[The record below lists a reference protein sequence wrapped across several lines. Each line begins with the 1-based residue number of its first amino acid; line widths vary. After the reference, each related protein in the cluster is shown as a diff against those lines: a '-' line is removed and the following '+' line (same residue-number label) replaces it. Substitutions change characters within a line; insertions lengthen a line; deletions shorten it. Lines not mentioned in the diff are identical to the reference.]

1 MSKARLTL
9 RTGLF
14 VAIIG
19 LAILLANVAGRGRD
33 AISSWNCSLDPNGM
47 DAQLLIS
54 LNHGEHE
61 IRLNAPRAFRGVL
74 YILDYEG
81 IEKLVAD
88 GTIMPV
94 VNETFQGSTLIDFTL
109 DRRGPYAVVVQS
121 NVPNEAQVSWSL
133 LEKGT
138 LRQDYLWD
146 SGIVIAVGI
155 TMAFLAMTPRIR
167 RFHKPEQS
175 SKMQIQHQNH
185 ESKRTSST

>member
-9 RTGLF
+9 RTGIF

-19 LAILLANVAGRGRD
+19 LAILLANVASRGKD
-33 AISSWNCSLDPNGM
+33 AIANWDYSLDPNGM
-47 DAQLLIS
+47 GAQLLIS
-54 LNHGEHE
+54 LNYGGHE
-61 IRLNAPRAFRGVL
+61 IRLNAPRAFKGVL

-88 GTIMPV
+88 GTITPV

-109 DRRGPYAVVVQS
+109 DRRGPYAVIVQS
-121 NVPNEAQVSWSL
+121 NVPNEAQVSASL

-146 SGIVIAVGI
+146 SGIIIAVGVTI
-155 TMAFLAMTPRIR
+155 AFLGLIPRMG
-167 RFHKPEQS
+167 RFLK
-175 SKMQIQHQNH
+175 SKL
-185 ESKRTSST
+185 SKAQLAQTKL

>member
-1 MSKARLTL
+1 LTL

-19 LAILLANVAGRGRD
+19 LAILLANVAGRGKD
-33 AISSWNCSLDPNGM
+33 AISSWNYSLDPNGM
-47 DAQLLIS
+47 GAQLLIS
-54 LNHGEHE
+54 LNYGGHE
-61 IRLNAPRAFRGVL
+61 IRLNAPRAFKGVL

-81 IEKLVAD
+81 IEKLVAN
-88 GTIMPV
+88 GTITPV

-121 NVPNEAQVSWSL
+121 NMPNEAQVSASL

-146 SGIVIAVGI
+146 SGIIIAVGVAI
-155 TMAFLAMTPRIR
+155 AFFALIPRMG
-167 RFHKPEQS
+167 RFMKPKL
-175 SKMQIQHQNH
+175 SKAR
-185 ESKRTSST
+185 SRATSFLSIEFCAY